1 MPIYIDTD
9 ILQKFLEDEIE
20 ATELDIENSC
30 GDEYYEMAAG
40 ARECAFRD
48 VLSKLKTEQNAD
60 VQEVKRGK
68 WLRVSECPKSWTRAC
83 SVCGERAYMIRRE
96 YPYCPNCSAKMEKSE

>member
-1 MPIYIDTD
+1 MPRYIDAEK
-9 ILQKFLEDEIE
+9 LKKHY
-20 ATELDIENSC
+20 AWW
-30 GDEYYEMAAG
+30 GDENKET
-40 ARECAFRD
+40 FD
-48 VLSKLKTEQNAD
+48 SIIDQQPSAD

>member
-1 MPIYIDTD
+1 MDGKTMPRYIDAEK
-9 ILQKFLEDEIE
+9 LKKHY
-20 ATELDIENSC
+20 AWW
-30 GDEYYEMAAG
+30 GDENKETFDTIIDQQPTAY
-40 ARECAFRD
+40 
-48 VLSKLKTEQNAD
+48 

-68 WLRVSECPKSWTRAC
+68 WLRVSECPKSWTRSC

>member
-1 MPIYIDTD
+1 MPRYIDAEK
-9 ILQKFLEDEIE
+9 LKKHY
-20 ATELDIENSC
+20 AWW
-30 GDEYYEMAAG
+30 GDENKET
-40 ARECAFRD
+40 FD
-48 VLSKLKTEQNAD
+48 IIIDQQPTAD
-60 VQEVKRGK
+60 VQESKRGK